1 MSFPGAIAD
10 GFKNYSSFRGTASR
24 TQFWFWLL
32 FVCLLL
38 CLSLIIDGAYLG
50 PMWSTAMGAE
60 GVMAFDQDAGKP
72 LTTVLLALLAIPTI
86 TAAGRR
92 LHDSALSA
100 KWLLAGLTIIGILP
114 LLFLLLKKGTK
125 GDNPFAEGKA

>member
-1 MSFPGAIAD
+1 
-10 GFKNYSSFRGTASR
+10 
-24 TQFWFWLL
+24 
-32 FVCLLL
+32 
-38 CLSLIIDGAYLG
+38 
-50 PMWSTAMGAE
+50 MGAE

-114 LLFLLLKKGTK
+114 LLFLWLKKGTK
-125 GDNPFAEGKA
+125 GDNPFAEGNA

>member
-1 MSFPGAIAD
+1 MSFPSAIAD
-10 GFKNYSSFRGTASR
+10 GFRNYFSFRGIASR

-38 CLSLIIDGAYLG
+38 CIALIIDGAYLG

-60 GVMAFDQDAGKP
+60 GVMAFDQDAGQP
-72 LTTVLLALLAIPTI
+72 LTIGLLALLVIPTI

-100 KWLLAGLTIIGILP
+100 KWLLAGLTVIGILP

-125 GDNPFAEGKA
+125 GANPYQEAEA